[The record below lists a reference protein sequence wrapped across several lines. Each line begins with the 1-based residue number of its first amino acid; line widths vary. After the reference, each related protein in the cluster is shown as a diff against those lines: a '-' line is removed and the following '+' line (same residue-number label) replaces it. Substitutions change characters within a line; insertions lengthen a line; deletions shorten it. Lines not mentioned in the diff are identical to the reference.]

1 MVVAS
6 CRSIFLLSDVVFNR
20 ASVSFCFSI
29 RVFLS
34 ISGRACSGFSA
45 RPGPW
50 RPLPLP
56 ISFSFPAQQLPLPLF
71 HLLCPRCDPVDGCR
85 RSSDAKVSFPS
96 PLLYLSL
103 PSSLPVRV
111 APLPL
116 GARPRRCPCPSPR
129 RGLVQPL
136 AAPCPSPRAA
146 PSGPRGAPARSP
158 SARPRRCPYPP
169 LGVAPSGL
177 PGGAPCPPL
186 TRPRPALPQR
196 CPCPLARPSSDPPY
210 VAPARPRRDLPPTR
224 AVPSPRAALAR
235 DV

>member
-116 GARPRRCPCPSPR
+116 GARPRWCPCPSPR

-146 PSGPRGAPARSP
+146 PSGPSPTVPLPPRAALVRPSLCGPGAAPARSAPNARSPVPARSP
-158 SARPRRCPYPP
+158 SA
-169 LGVAPSGL
+169 
-177 PGGAPCPPL
+177 
-186 TRPRPALPQR
+186 
-196 CPCPLARPSSDPPY
+196 
-210 VAPARPRRDLPPTR
+210 
-224 AVPSPRAALAR
+224 
-235 DV
+235 